1 MIKTFCQLIYLL
13 IKRILK
19 DICQN
24 INSSVKMFHYF
35 SLLKIMITS
44 QSSLGFSCEGLDILS
59 RGSQRTSDLSSTR
72 CPDWCS
78 CRLSGHLDLTY
89 FIHCSVLCVCN
100 CLAHSRHPITMCWIN
115 ASCQRTNSVNNKAYL
130 NTDKLNPEHVI
141 HKT

>member
-1 MIKTFCQLIYLL
+1 MIKTFAQLIYLL

-44 QSSLGFSCEGLDILS
+44 QASLGFSCAGFDVFS
-59 RGSQRTSDLSSTR
+59 SGSQRTSDLSSTR

-78 CRLSGHLDLTY
+78 CRLSGHLDLTC
-89 FIHCSVLCVCN
+89 FIHRSILCVYN
-100 CLAHSRHPITMCWIN
+100 CLAHNRHPINMCQIN
-115 ASCQRTNSVNNKAYL
+115 ASYQNTNSVNNKAYL
-130 NTDKLNPEHVI
+130 NIDKLKPECVI

>member
-13 IKRILK
+13 IKRISK

-24 INSSVKMFHYF
+24 INSSVKMFHYL
-35 SLLKIMITS
+35 SLLKIMITI
-44 QSSLGFSCEGLDILS
+44 QSSLGFSCAGFDLS

-78 CRLSGHLDLTY
+78 YWLSGHLDLTC
-89 FIHCSVLCVCN
+89 FIHRSILYVCN
-100 CLAHSRHPITMCWIN
+100 CLAHNRHPINICWIN
-115 ASCQRTNSVNNKAYL
+115 ASYQNTNSVNHKAYL
-130 NTDKLNPEHVI
+130 NIDNLTPECVI